1 MILDTGIK
9 CSYISQ
15 KVQCHLNLIIIRTE
29 EISID
34 RLGEQAT
41 EFKKVRLRCRLRSTY
56 LQNQQQINNSYKI
69 RCYTTSQ
76 QIKGT

>member
-9 CSYISQ
+9 RCYISQ
-15 KVQCHLNLIIIRTE
+15 KVQCHLNMITIRTE

-34 RLGEQAT
+34 SLGEQAT

-56 LQNQQQINNSYKI
+56 LQNQQQIK
-69 RCYTTSQ
+69 
-76 QIKGT
+76 